1 MGPAAP
7 GNPFQE
13 RRVQKKKQNLRVS
26 AALLAGLF
34 SLCLLTGCSGSSSSS
49 TSSSEDS
56 SSSESTASTNFSSSE
71 GSLSQDIIGEL
82 TYIGSSSLVLDLYE
96 PDTDIT
102 DYTDT
107 TDITFTST
115 GESET
120 VTLEDGVEYQTVS
133 DGALTVIALDD
144 LAEGDMVAVTTSE
157 DGVQQIIVLEVARVE
172 DDLASSSSVSENA
185 ELATEESALEE
196 ATGE

>member
-1 MGPAAP
+1 MGKCYSR
-7 GNPFQE
+7 N
-13 RRVQKKKQNLRVS
+13 S
-26 AALLAGLF
+26 
-34 SLCLLTGCSGSSSSS
+34 TSSS

-56 SSSESTASTNFSSSE
+56 SSSESTASTNFTSSE
-71 GSLSQDIIGEL
+71 GSLSQDIVGEL

-115 GESET
+115 GDSET

-133 DGALTVIALDD
+133 DGALTVITLDD

-157 DGVQQIIVLEVARVE
+157 DGAQQIIVLEVAHVE

>member
-1 MGPAAP
+1 M
-7 GNPFQE
+7 
-13 RRVQKKKQNLRVS
+13 
-26 AALLAGLF
+26 
-34 SLCLLTGCSGSSSSS
+34 
-49 TSSSEDS
+49 
-56 SSSESTASTNFSSSE
+56 
-71 GSLSQDIIGEL
+71 
-82 TYIGSSSLVLDLYE
+82 LDLYE

-107 TDITFTST
+107 ADITFTST
-115 GESET
+115 GDSET

-144 LAEGDMVAVTTSE
+144 LAEGDMVAVTTRE
-157 DGVQQIIVLEVARVE
+157 DGVQQIIVLEVANVE

>member
-1 MGPAAP
+1 M
-7 GNPFQE
+7 
-13 RRVQKKKQNLRVS
+13 KQHLRVS

-34 SLCLLTGCSGSSSSS
+34 SLCLLTGCSGSTSSSSSS

-56 SSSESTASTNFSSSE
+56 SSSESTASTNFTSSE

-102 DYTDT
+102 DT

-115 GESET
+115 GDSET

-133 DGALTVIALDD
+133 DGALTVITLDD

-157 DGVQQIIVLEVARVE
+157 DGVQQIIVLEVAHVE

>member
-1 MGPAAP
+1 M
-7 GNPFQE
+7 
-13 RRVQKKKQNLRVS
+13 KQHLRVS

-34 SLCLLTGCSGSSSSS
+34 SLCLLTGCSGSTSSSSSS

-115 GESET
+115 GDSET

-157 DGVQQIIVLEVARVE
+157 DGAQQIIVLEVAHVE

>member
-1 MGPAAP
+1 M
-7 GNPFQE
+7 
-13 RRVQKKKQNLRVS
+13 
-26 AALLAGLF
+26 
-34 SLCLLTGCSGSSSSS
+34 
-49 TSSSEDS
+49 
-56 SSSESTASTNFSSSE
+56 
-71 GSLSQDIIGEL
+71 L

-107 TDITFTST
+107 ADITFTSA

-133 DGALTVIALDD
+133 DGALTVITLDD

-157 DGVQQIIVLEVARVE
+157 DGVQQIIVLEVAHVE

>member
-1 MGPAAP
+1 M
-7 GNPFQE
+7 
-13 RRVQKKKQNLRVS
+13 KQHLRVS

-34 SLCLLTGCSGSSSSS
+34 SLCLLTGCSGSASSSSSS

-56 SSSESTASTNFSSSE
+56 SSSESTASTNL
-71 GSLSQDIIGEL
+71 GSLSQDIVGEL

-107 TDITFTST
+107 ADITFTSA

-133 DGALTVIALDD
+133 DGALTVITLDD

-157 DGVQQIIVLEVARVE
+157 DGAQQIIVLEVANVE

>member
-1 MGPAAP
+1 M
-7 GNPFQE
+7 
-13 RRVQKKKQNLRVS
+13 KQHLCVS

-34 SLCLLTGCSGSSSSS
+34 SLCLLTGCSGSTSSSSSS

-56 SSSESTASTNFSSSE
+56 SSSESTASTNFTSSE
-71 GSLSQDIIGEL
+71 GILSQDIIGEL

-115 GESET
+115 GDSET

-133 DGALTVIALDD
+133 DGALTVITLDD

-157 DGVQQIIVLEVARVE
+157 DGAQQIIVLEVAHVE

>member
-1 MGPAAP
+1 M
-7 GNPFQE
+7 
-13 RRVQKKKQNLRVS
+13 KQHLRVS

-34 SLCLLTGCSGSSSSS
+34 SLCLLTGCSGSASSSSSS

-56 SSSESTASTNFSSSE
+56 SSSESTASTNFTSTE

-115 GESET
+115 GDSET

-133 DGALTVIALDD
+133 DGALTVITLDD

-157 DGVQQIIVLEVARVE
+157 DGAQQIIVLEVAHVE

>member
-1 MGPAAP
+1 M
-7 GNPFQE
+7 
-13 RRVQKKKQNLRVS
+13 KQHLRVS

-34 SLCLLTGCSGSSSSS
+34 SLCLLTGCSGSTSSSSSS

-56 SSSESTASTNFSSSE
+56 SSSESTASTNFTSSE

-107 TDITFTST
+107 ADITFTSA

-133 DGALTVIALDD
+133 DGALTVITLDD

-157 DGVQQIIVLEVARVE
+157 DGVQQIIVLEVANVE

-196 ATGE
+196 AAGE

>member
-1 MGPAAP
+1 MPVGA
-7 GNPFQE
+7 
-13 RRVQKKKQNLRVS
+13 S
-26 AALLAGLF
+26 
-34 SLCLLTGCSGSSSSS
+34 SSSSS

-56 SSSESTASTNFSSSE
+56 SSSESTASTNFTSTE

-107 TDITFTST
+107 ADITFTST
-115 GESET
+115 GDSET

-133 DGALTVIALDD
+133 DGALTVITLDD

-157 DGVQQIIVLEVARVE
+157 DGAQQIIVLEVAHVE